1 MILEEFKD
9 IFKDAFLLIDTASE
23 RDIIMAFN
31 YGLMVFLIIR
41 LKWMIIIWIKME
53 K

>member
-23 RDIIMAFN
+23 RVIIMAFN
-31 YGLMVFLIIR
+31 YGLMVFYNY
-41 LKWMIIIWIKME
+41 KT
-53 K
+53 